1 MPMDFTEINH
11 LLELARLEL
20 SNEEKEKIA
29 HDLAKILDYVN
40 QLQEANTKNLE
51 PMAGGTFSEN
61 ILRDDEINP
70 QKLNLEKEG
79 YFEVPPI
86 FE

>member
-1 MPMDFTEINH
+1 MDFTEINH

-40 QLQEANTKNLE
+40 QLQEVKTDNLE
-51 PMAGGTFSEN
+51 PMAVGTFSKN
-61 ILRDDEINP
+61 ILRDDEINS

-86 FE
+86 F

>member
-1 MPMDFTEINH
+1 MDFTEINH

-20 SNEEKEKIA
+20 SNEVKEKIA
-29 HDLAKILDYVN
+29 QDLAKILDYVN
-40 QLQEANTKNLE
+40 QLQEVKTDNLE

-61 ILRDDEINP
+61 ILREDEINS

-79 YFEVPPI
+79 YFKVPPI
-86 FE
+86 F

>member
-1 MPMDFTEINH
+1 MDFTEIDH

-40 QLQEANTKNLE
+40 QLQEVKTNNLE
-51 PMAGGTFSEN
+51 PMAGGTFSKN
-61 ILRDDEINP
+61 ILRDDGIDSR
-70 QKLNLEKEG
+70 KLNLEKEG

-86 FE
+86 FD

>member
-1 MPMDFTEINH
+1 MDFTEINH

-29 HDLAKILDYVN
+29 YDLAKILDYVD
-40 QLQEANTKNLE
+40 QLQEVKTDNFE
-51 PMAGGTFSEN
+51 PMSGGTFSEN

-70 QKLNLEKEG
+70 QKLNFEKEG

>member
-1 MPMDFTEINH
+1 MDFTEINH

-20 SNEEKEKIA
+20 PNEEKEKIA

-40 QLQEANTKNLE
+40 QLQEVKTDNFE
-51 PMAGGTFSEN
+51 PMVGGTFSKN
-61 ILRDDEINP
+61 ILRDDEINS
-70 QKLNLEKEG
+70 QKLNLEKKG

-86 FE
+86 FD

>member
-1 MPMDFTEINH
+1 MDFTEINH

-29 HDLAKILDYVN
+29 HDLAKILEYVN
-40 QLQEANTKNLE
+40 QLQEVKTDNLE
-51 PMAGGTFSEN
+51 PMAGGTFSKN
-61 ILRDDEINP
+61 ILRDDEINS

-86 FE
+86 FD

>member
-1 MPMDFTEINH
+1 MDFTEINH

-29 HDLAKILDYVN
+29 HDLEKILDYVN
-40 QLQEANTKNLE
+40 QLQEVKTDNLE

-86 FE
+86 FD

>member
-1 MPMDFTEINH
+1 MDFTEINH

-40 QLQEANTKNLE
+40 QLQEVKTDNLE
-51 PMAGGTFSEN
+51 PMVGGTFSKN
-61 ILRDDEINP
+61 ILRDDEINS

-86 FE
+86 F

>member
-1 MPMDFTEINH
+1 MDFTEINH
-11 LLELARLEL
+11 LLELAHLEL

-29 HDLAKILDYVN
+29 HDLAKILEYVN
-40 QLQEANTKNLE
+40 KLQEVKTDNLE
-51 PMAGGTFSEN
+51 PMAGGTISKN
-61 ILRDDEINP
+61 ILRDDEINS

-86 FE
+86 FD